1 MCKDFSNLPK
11 EAFIHPNGFNKKEVI
26 ELLQRGIQL
35 FTGHL
40 SNFESTSPLPNSPE
54 KVFDITIPD
63 SPMGLEHIFDE
74 LKNIIELSM
83 NPSHPGYIGHMDS
96 MPTTM
101 SIMGDMISTAL
112 NNNMLSI
119 EMSPMLSNLE
129 YSITKA
135 IAGLFGLGENAGGV
149 LVSGGSLANL
159 QALTVARNHAFKSVK
174 QGIVGLNFKPVILSS
189 EVAHT
194 SLQKAAMIL
203 GLGIDAVISVK
214 TNENSQLDVSDLVTK
229 IEKCKLENKYPF
241 CVVATAGT
249 TVTGSIDNLIEINK
263 IAKEYGLWFHVDAAY
278 GGGLVLSDKYR
289 KLIEGIEFADSITF
303 NPQKLLYI
311 AKTCAMVLFR
321 DIRLLDEDFR
331 ISAPYMKEIQS
342 VNLGEISV
350 QGTRHADI
358 LKFWL
363 SLQHIG
369 KDGYNELINKNM
381 KLTQYVMSHIHER
394 PDIVVTNIPQTNIIC
409 FRGTP
414 SWLTEDKWDDWNTK
428 LQNYLLSAASIF
440 VSLPMYRGYRWL
452 RVVLLNP
459 YTDES
464 VIDNLFE
471 KIDDFIKMKCK

>member
-1 MCKDFSNLPK
+1 MCKDFSKLPK
-11 EAFIHPNGFNKKEVI
+11 EAFIHPKGLNKQEVI

-40 SNFESTSPLPNSPE
+40 SNFEFTSPLPNSPE
-54 KVFDITIPD
+54 KVFNITIPD
-63 SPMGLEHIFDE
+63 SPMGLDHIFDE

-129 YSITKA
+129 SSITKA

-174 QGIVGLNFKPVILSS
+174 QGIVGLNFKPVILAS
-189 EVAHT
+189 EAAHT

-214 TNENSQLDVSDLVTK
+214 TNENSQLDASDLVTK

-263 IAKEYGLWFHVDAAY
+263 IAKEYGLWFHVDVAY

-321 DIRLLDEDFR
+321 DMRLLDEDFR

-363 SLQHIG
+363 SVQHIG
-369 KDGYNELINKNM
+369 KDGYNGLINKNM
-381 KLTQYVMSHIHER
+381 KLTQYFMSRIQER
-394 PDIVVTNIPQTNIIC
+394 SDIVVANIPQTNIIC

-428 LQNYLLSAASIF
+428 LQNYLLNEESIF
-440 VSLPMYRGYRWL
+440 ISLPMYKNCRWL

-471 KIDDFIKMKCK
+471 KIDDFIKMKCE